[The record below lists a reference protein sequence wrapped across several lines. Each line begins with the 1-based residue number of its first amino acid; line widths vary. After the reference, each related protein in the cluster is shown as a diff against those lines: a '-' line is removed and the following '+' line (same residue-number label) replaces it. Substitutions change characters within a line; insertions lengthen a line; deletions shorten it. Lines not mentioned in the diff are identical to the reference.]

1 MSSIL
6 KRYFKKQ
13 QKKEINDL
21 IKSTNSDTE
30 KLEKT
35 LNHEILEKKEKILK
49 LKRFNK
55 INEKRKNKNI
65 NKDNNQINYRN
76 LNDLKLNEID
86 YINKIFK
93 SDLKYNLDSKL
104 LIKDIK
110 NKKKISI
117 NSVKIINV
125 ISDGNCYFR
134 TLSEFL
140 YGNSE
145 NHILLRKAIAS
156 FCDDNR

>member
-1 MSSIL
+1 M
-6 KRYFKKQ
+6 
-13 QKKEINDL
+13 
-21 IKSTNSDTE
+21 
-30 KLEKT
+30 
-35 LNHEILEKKEKILK
+35 EKKEKILK

-117 NSVKIINV
+117 NSVKIINA